1 MAGRLIVTNGDLAVE
16 RLRAARFEAEIVPWR
31 DALHDGPVP
40 GGLLLEALSLIR
52 AHFLSKELG
61 RRLGEVSRNFAERDA
76 AARNHGEFER
86 VELWFEHDLYDQL
99 QLIQIL
105 DFFRSEKRRDGLFL
119 VQADDHLTSLPAESL
134 RNLGATARAIEQVD
148 LEIAERVW
156 NAFTAPSPEKLSA
169 QTAAGAFRL
178 PHLAPALRR
187 LLHELPAVAS
197 GLSLT
202 EENILNGVSRG
213 SRTVS
218 ELFEHVQAQ
227 EPARFLGDSFFF
239 RRLDR
244 LAFAPHPLI
253 AGLAFA
259 SVTAESGGAIGNFAG
274 QRVRL
279 TEIGRAALAGRFD
292 HAVENR
298 IDRWLGGT
306 HLMPKSLWRRE
317 RSGQLALP
325 PK

>member
-1 MAGRLIVTNGDLAVE
+1 MAGRLIVTNGDAAVE
-16 RLRAARFEAEIVPWR
+16 RLRAARFDAEIVPWR

-52 AHFLSKELG
+52 VQFFSKELG
-61 RRLGEVSRNFAERDA
+61 RPVSEVSRRFAERDA
-76 AARNHGEFER
+76 AARNHGQFER

-105 DFFRSEKRRDGLFL
+105 EFFRSEKRRDGLFL
-119 VQADDHLTSLPAESL
+119 MQADDYLTSLLAESL
-134 RNLGATARAIEQVD
+134 RNVAAAARTVEEVD
-148 LEIAERVW
+148 FEIAERVW
-156 NAFTAPSPEKLSA
+156 TAFTAPTPEKLSA

-187 LLHELPAVAS
+187 LLHELPGVAS

-202 EENILNGVSRG
+202 EEHILNGVARG
-213 SRTVS
+213 SRTAS

-227 EPARFLGDSFFF
+227 EPARFLGDSLFF

-259 SVTAESGGAIGNFAG
+259 SVTEDSGGAIGNFAG

-279 TEIGRAALAGRFD
+279 SETGRAALAGRFD
-292 HAVENR
+292 HATENG

-306 HLMPKSLWRRE
+306 HLTSKSLWRRE